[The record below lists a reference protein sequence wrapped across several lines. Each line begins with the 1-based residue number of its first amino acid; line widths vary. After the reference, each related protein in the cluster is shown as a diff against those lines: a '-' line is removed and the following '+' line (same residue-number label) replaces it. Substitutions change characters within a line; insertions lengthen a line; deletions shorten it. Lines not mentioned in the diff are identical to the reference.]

1 MKKMMALALA
11 LMLVLTLAACGG
23 KDAPKSSGS
32 AGSGDTPPASAQQEP
47 ATPDPG
53 TTQTKEK
60 EWPDNEWT
68 NLVPQPADAT
78 IYLTS
83 ELSDTDGYDIRLQ
96 DWTLEAAEAYIEE
109 VKEAGFN
116 LQSDWGTMDFNLEA
130 GRDAHRFN
138 AVNSDGID
146 IEIRFDPSTN
156 KGMIKIYESSN

>member
-11 LMLVLTLAACGG
+11 LMLVLILAACGG
-23 KDAPKSSGS
+23 KDDPKPSGNP
-32 AGSGDTPPASAQQEP
+32 GSGDTPPASTQQEP
-47 ATPDPG
+47 AAPG

-68 NLVPQPADAT
+68 NLIPQPADAT

-156 KGMIKIYESSN
+156 KGMIKIYKSSN